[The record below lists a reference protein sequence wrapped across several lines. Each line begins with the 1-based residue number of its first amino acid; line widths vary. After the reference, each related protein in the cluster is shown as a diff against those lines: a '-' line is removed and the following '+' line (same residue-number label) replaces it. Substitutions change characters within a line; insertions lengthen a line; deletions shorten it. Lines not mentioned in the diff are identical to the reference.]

1 MNFMI
6 NNNHM
11 AVVKLLL
18 EKMKSPEYK
27 NVLRNDKNHYD
38 LFPSFGHAELDR
50 CKGNANYLSKCVEEC
65 VIDFKLEQ
73 DDKKLIEQF
82 LTDSSSC
89 LMESSLFDFKSIAFS
104 GFFVALIMFV
114 IITTAHFY
122 EVSKLKDFSSS
133 GLLLV
138 ILAGFTWAGV
148 QRRVIALQRSE
159 RLKRLAIYFKS

>member
-1 MNFMI
+1 MI
-6 NNNHM
+6 NDNHM

-50 CKGNANYLSKCVEEC
+50 CKGNVNYLSGCVEEC

-82 LTDSSSC
+82 LTDSSSNV
-89 LMESSLFDFKSIAFS
+89 MESSFFDLKSIALLGFVTAFFAYVIATVAQFYGIPKSS
-104 GFFVALIMFV
+104 GYSI
-114 IITTAHFY
+114 
-122 EVSKLKDFSSS
+122 S

-138 ILAGFTWAGV
+138 ILAGFTWVGV
-148 QRRVIALQRSE
+148 RRRVSVLKRSE
-159 RLKRLAIYFKS
+159 RFKRLAIYFKS